1 MDEQGNVICA
11 EDNDTDTLYSAGLGL
26 TLSDETFSVNAAA
39 VQMRVTGTCPED
51 AYMFG
56 VNPDGTVNCRIDQN
70 TQATYDGED
79 FAKSSPS

>member
-1 MDEQGNVICA
+1 MKP
-11 EDNDTDTLYSAGLGL
+11 
-26 TLSDETFSVNAAA
+26 SVLMLLLCKCESLERA
-39 VQMRVTGTCPED
+39 ED

-79 FAKSSPS
+79 FAG